1 MEVRKYKNR
10 NEVPHNDIEV
20 LRTEDIINRLK
31 KISIE
36 SECGDD
42 FFVNIN
48 YLLAELEDENYS

>member
-10 NEVPHNDIEV
+10 NEVPYNDIEV
-20 LRTEDIINRLK
+20 LSTEDIINRLK

-42 FFVNIN
+42 FIANIN

>member
-10 NEVPHNDIEV
+10 NDVPHNDIEV

-48 YLLAELEDENYS
+48 YLLDELEDESYS